1 MNIQFIEP
9 FARAFRRMKKALFQ
23 PFDIKKWFVVGFTAF
38 LAGLT
43 DCHGSSG
50 GNWKGNKA
58 FNLDGAMNF
67 PGRTWDWWHSIA
79 PGWMA
84 LLIVL
89 AAVLIVFAVVMVWVS
104 SRGKF
109 MFLDNVLYDR
119 AQVVKPWHDYK
130 AEGNSLFLWALSFGV
145 IVLAI
150 VVTYVVQC
158 FQSLHALYEQHGESM
173 LLLGPA
179 LWMILGFAV
188 IVAILMFIELLLS
201 HFVVPIMYRYKIKT
215 MAAWSYFFRIFFAY
229 PIHFVGYSFIVLLLM
244 IFVVIAVFLLG
255 FMTCC
260 IGFLILAI
268 PYINKVILLP
278 VRYTFRAYS
287 VEFLGQFGPEYRLF
301 PDPGTPSQGA
311 ATS

>member
-9 FARAFRRMKKALFQ
+9 FARAFRRMRKALFQ

-50 GNWKGNKA
+50 GNWKGNRA
-58 FNLDGAMNF
+58 FNLDEAMDF
-67 PGRTWDWWHSIA
+67 PETAWDWWHSIP

-84 LLIVL
+84 LLMILV
-89 AAVLIVFAVVMVWVS
+89 AVLIVLAVVMVWVS

-119 AQVVKPWHDYK
+119 AQVVKPWHDYR
-130 AEGNSLFLWALSFGV
+130 AEGNSLFLWAISFGI

-150 VVTYVVQC
+150 VVTYAVQC
-158 FQSLHALYEQHGESM
+158 FHSLHELYQHHGESM

-179 LWMILGFAV
+179 IWMVLGFVV
-188 IVAILMFIELLLS
+188 IAAILMFIELLLS

-229 PIHFVGYSFIVLLLM
+229 PIHFVGYSFIVLLLV
-244 IFVVIAVFLLG
+244 IFVFIAVLLVG

-260 IGFLILAI
+260 IGFLVLAI
-268 PYINKVILLP
+268 PYINTVILLP

-287 VEFLGQFGPEYRLF
+287 IEFLGQFGPEYRLF
-301 PDPGTPSQGA
+301 PDPGTTSQGTA
-311 ATS
+311 ST

>member
-23 PFDIKKWFVVGFTAF
+23 PFEIKKWFVVGFTAF

-43 DCHGSSG
+43 DCQGTSG
-50 GNWKGNKA
+50 GNWKGNNA
-58 FNLDGAMNF
+58 FNIDEAMDF
-67 PGRTWDWWHSIA
+67 PHTASDWWHSIP

-84 LLIVL
+84 LIIVL
-89 AAVLIVFAVVMVWVS
+89 AAVLIVFAVVMVWLS

-119 AQVVKPWHDYK
+119 AQVVKPWQDFK
-130 AEGNSLFLWALSFGV
+130 AEGNSLFLWALGFGI

-150 VVTYVVQC
+150 IATYAAQC
-158 FQSLHALYEQHGESM
+158 FQSLHDLYEQHGESM

-179 LWMILGFAV
+179 IWMILGFLA
-188 IVAILMFIELLLS
+188 IVAVLMFIELLLS
-201 HFVVPIMYRYKIKT
+201 HFVVPIMYRYRIKT

-229 PIHFVGYSFIVLLLM
+229 PIHFVGYSFLVLLLL
-244 IFVVIAVFLLG
+244 IFVLIGVLLLG

-260 IGFLILAI
+260 IGFLVLAI
-268 PYINKVILLP
+268 PYINSVILLP

-287 VEFLGQFGPEYRLF
+287 VEFLGQFGPEYQLF
-301 PDPGTPSQGA
+301 PDPGTMSQGVA
-311 ATS
+311 SS